1 MGNIKEKE
9 DSDSVIKNGKNDSN
23 NKNNNH
29 DNDYF
34 IVNVFNIVR
43 KLREQRSKMVTTS
56 EQYQFIYE
64 CVVNWVNTKC

>member
-29 DNDYF
+29 DDS
-34 IVNVFNIVR
+34 R
-43 KLREQRSKMVTTS
+43 
-56 EQYQFIYE
+56 
-64 CVVNWVNTKC
+64 